1 MVKDKR
7 GRGRQYRL
15 KIDEGCEN
23 RDAAFILAAFDELSE
38 RVIDQVEDLE
48 PDEMDRRP
56 EGVYF
61 SVGKLMV
68 HLIKGE
74 AGRLSKL
81 GGMELPEDM
90 KSALACGDIMDR
102 KELPE
107 NLRRAG
113 VLVNLCRRVREEIT
127 RPALRKIREIDKPV
141 FSSGPLETG
150 REVLMH
156 LIWHWT
162 YHSGHIGMVRLLL
175 GSDYKWSYAENS
187 K

>member
-1 MVKDKR
+1 MIRDKQ

-15 KIDEGCEN
+15 KIDEGCAN

-74 AGRLSKL
+74 AGRLSRL
-81 GGMELPEDM
+81 GGMELPGDLE
-90 KSALACGDIMDR
+90 SALAHGDIMDG

-107 NLRRAG
+107 NLRKAE
-113 VLVNLCRRVREEIT
+113 VLVGLCRRVREEIT
-127 RPALRKIREIDKPV
+127 RP
-141 FSSGPLETG
+141 
-150 REVLMH
+150 VLK
-156 LIWHWT
+156 
-162 YHSGHIGMVRLLL
+162 SVRL
-175 GSDYKWSYAENS
+175 
-187 K
+187 